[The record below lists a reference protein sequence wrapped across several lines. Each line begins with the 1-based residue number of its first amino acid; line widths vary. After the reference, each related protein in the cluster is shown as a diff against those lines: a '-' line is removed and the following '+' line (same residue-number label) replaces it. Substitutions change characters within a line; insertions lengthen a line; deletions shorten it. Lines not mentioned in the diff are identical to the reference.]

1 MSDGE
6 TDERWGTPGETVVPE
21 ALGTATVSRV
31 ARGGPDSDSP
41 SSVALVAQSTAERYE
56 VGEALGKG
64 GMGEVLEVLDRGFN
78 RRVAMKTLLRSGTT
92 KEEVD
97 LFVAEAQINSQL
109 EHPNLVPIHDIGVG
123 EDGKPYFTMRL
134 VRGHTSLKDI
144 IDRLKEGDTETHA
157 HYTFER
163 RVQLI
168 QKVCHALAYAH
179 ERGVVHCDI
188 KLENIVVGD
197 CGELFVVDWGISQLV
212 ERSATAHPHGAVA
225 TSKEVEETEAN
236 IYGTPLYMAPE
247 RMTSSDPATPSAD
260 IYSVAAVLYEL
271 LSLTHYLGT
280 NAPVQTVVIAQVI
293 LNEPRISAEAHFD
306 ALNGRVPRTLSH
318 ICAMGLKV
326 DPAERFQ
333 TIGALNDALQQW
345 LEGRIP
351 MVCPGTTMQRTLA
364 ELSRAIDRHPVAVPA
379 AVVVSA
385 AGLTLVVLLSA
396 LNLLFG

>member
-1 MSDGE
+1 MGDGE
-6 TDERWGTPGETVVPE
+6 TDERWGAPGETVVPE
-21 ALGTATVSRV
+21 TLGTAPVRSV

-144 IDRLKEGDTETHA
+144 ITRLKGGDAETHA

-179 ERGVVHCDI
+179 GRGVVHCDI

-247 RMTSSDPATPSAD
+247 RMMSSDPATPSAD

-280 NAPVQTVVIAQVI
+280 TTPVKTVVIAQVI

-306 ALNGRVPRTLSH
+306 ALNGRVPRTLSR
-318 ICAMGLKV
+318 ICAKGLKV

-385 AGLTLVVLLSA
+385 AGLTLMVLLSA
-396 LNLLFG
+396 LNLLLG